1 MHDEERPTLEQAHE
15 EDLDLEGA
23 ETTVLSTP
31 YGEAT
36 GVRRPPALNAPT
48 PDAAGGAKAMR
59 EAADAAI
66 ADLAA
71 WLDRLPRPAP

>member
-1 MHDEERPTLEQAHE
+1 MKMFTKSLQNN
-15 EDLDLEGA
+15 A
-23 ETTVLSTP
+23 ESTGFTQP
-31 YGEAT
+31 
-36 GVRRPPALNAPT
+36 VPT

-71 WLDRLPRPAP
+71 WLDRLSRPAP